1 MPENTRKVFE
11 QQAQSLKK
19 HEEILSEWDMFVQ
32 KCSSRL
38 ERDPILSQM
47 NRADSYRNR
56 IETAIN
62 LDMMK
67 SDFERYGPNIWY
79 MTLRKMEDPVKTQ
92 TEFQMGKQSIVI
104 GEDSRFPL
112 IKVMK
117 VNILVVAI
125 GLALVVREPIDGR
138 NKERNRVHQETSYCK
153 VISTCINMS

>member
-1 MPENTRKVFE
+1 
-11 QQAQSLKK
+11 
-19 HEEILSEWDMFVQ
+19 
-32 KCSSRL
+32 L

-92 TEFQMGKQSIVI
+92 TEFQMGK
-104 GEDSRFPL
+104 
-112 IKVMK
+112 
-117 VNILVVAI
+117 
-125 GLALVVREPIDGR
+125 
-138 NKERNRVHQETSYCK
+138 
-153 VISTCINMS
+153 